1 MLAIINGTIHTI
13 TDGII
18 PKGTVLID
26 GGQIVGVGTDLVIPS
41 DAQVIDAA
49 RRALSTCTPTWAS
62 TKRSTISSATI
73 PTR

>member
-1 MLAIINGTIHTI
+1 MLAIINGTIYTI

-49 RRALSTCTPTWAS
+49 GRMVTPGFIDVHTLSLIH
-62 TKRSTISSATI
+62 ISE
-73 PTR
+73 PTRRS